1 MTTTARC
8 LWAVA
13 LVSATALAAL
23 LIENGYQADR
33 DGTGGG
39 PQATELVLA
48 VVCVAALV
56 AAVIVTRHARRALP
70 VTDRLC

>member
-1 MTTTARC
+1 MTTTARW
-8 LWAVA
+8 LWAVVV
-13 LVSATALAAL
+13 VSATALAAL

-33 DGTGGG
+33 DGTSGG

-56 AAVIVTRHARRALP
+56 AAVVATRRARRALP

>member
-1 MTTTARC
+1 MTKGAGP
-8 LWAVA
+8 LWV
-13 LVSATALAAL
+13 VVVGSAIALAASM
-23 LIENGYQADR
+23 IDNGYQADR

-39 PQATELVLA
+39 PQATEVGLA

-56 AAVIVTRHARRALP
+56 AAVVVTRRARRALP

>member
-1 MTTTARC
+1 MKAAR
-8 LWAVA
+8 LQWV
-13 LVSATALAAL
+13 VVVGSAIALAASMTA
-23 LIENGYQADR
+23 NGYQADR

-56 AAVIVTRHARRALP
+56 AAVVVTRRARRALP
-70 VTDRLC
+70 VADRLC